1 MVALRTED
9 TGSLIMEIT
18 IGPDTEAHLGLEP
31 PKETTLM
38 GPTVSTAAPAVSA
51 DVHDLCHR
59 SLDRNTPCAPPCRTE
74 GGGAEALDGRRGTG
88 AGRR

>member
-18 IGPDTEAHLGLEP
+18 IGLDAEAHLGLEP

-59 SLDRNTPCAPPCRTE
+59 SLDRNTPCAPPCCTE